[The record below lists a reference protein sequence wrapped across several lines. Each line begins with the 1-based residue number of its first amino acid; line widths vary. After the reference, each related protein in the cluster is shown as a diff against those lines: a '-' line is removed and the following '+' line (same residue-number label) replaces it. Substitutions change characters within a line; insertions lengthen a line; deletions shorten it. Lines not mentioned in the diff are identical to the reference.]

1 MLTIGRIC
9 FILISTKTGENTLK
23 RIIKTAVCFLIIAC
37 LTGCSFGVIVNE
49 PPSKDESVT
58 SVTSVTEESTSGVS
72 ETASTSP
79 SPTTEKNSTTTT
91 TSTSEKPET
100 TATTKKAKTTTA
112 AAKTTVSSTT
122 AKPKGTTAS
131 NCCYLTIEYFKIKDG
146 AYLLNRYK
154 CEYKKGDTVYD
165 ILTRSCE
172 KNKIPIGEKST
183 GYGTYIYSIDNID
196 ENYLG
201 YKKGGWTYTVNG
213 DMVMKSVDKCEVNK
227 GDKIQFSYVIV
238 N

>member
-1 MLTIGRIC
+1 M
-9 FILISTKTGENTLK
+9 K
-23 RIIKTAVCFLIIAC
+23 RIIKTAVCILITAC

-58 SVTSVTEESTSGVS
+58 SVTSVTEESTAEVS
-72 ETASTSP
+72 KTTSYP
-79 SPTTEKNSTTTT
+79 SQTSENKSTTTT
-91 TSTSEKPET
+91 TATSKNPET
-100 TATTKKAKTTTA
+100 TATTKKAETTTA
-112 AAKTTVSSTT
+112 AAETMVSSTT
-122 AKPKGTTAS
+122 AKPKETTAA

-154 CEYKKGDTVYD
+154 CEYRKGDTVYD

-227 GDKIQFSYVIV
+227 GDKIRFSYVIV